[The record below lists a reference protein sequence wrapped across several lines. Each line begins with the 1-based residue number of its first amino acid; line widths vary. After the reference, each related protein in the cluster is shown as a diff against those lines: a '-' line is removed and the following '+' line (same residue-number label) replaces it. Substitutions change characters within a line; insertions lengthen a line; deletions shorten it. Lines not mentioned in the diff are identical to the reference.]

1 MTPPSVWQV
10 VIILVIVLLLFGG
23 KKIPELMK
31 GLGSGVKNF
40 KKAIKED
47 EEQDAV
53 QNTTEKIAQNEQQ
66 PKPTKTTTES
76 KKED

>member
-10 VIILVIVLLLFGG
+10 VIVLVIVLLLFGG

-66 PKPTKTTTES
+66 PKTTKTATEF